1 MTSLFQLQH
10 KRMAMLLCRGCRG
23 HALHDRPS
31 REHSW
36 RDGVGT
42 SCYPGFTNSPSSL
55 SENKPPLSASRFTHQ
70 LAFRRAGRLLC
81 RPPYPKLFG
90 RNDTPFVSSRCCPA
104 RGGSSAKRVSL
115 VSCNQTQQVKVC
127 VRRVLLAIL
136 SISLDI
142 KTTYAA
148 VPVHARFGYLF
159 HRKRARWRELWRR
172 SPEGPGQ
179 PHLPA
184 GADDR

>member
-1 MTSLFQLQH
+1 MCAQTGELQVQMTSLFQLQH
-10 KRMAMLLCRGCRG
+10 ERMAMLLCRGCRG

-31 REHSW
+31 RDHSW

-42 SCYPGFTNSPSSL
+42 SCYPGFTKSPSSL

-90 RNDTPFVSSRCCPA
+90 RNDTPFVSSRCCLA

-115 VSCNQTQQVKVC
+115 VSFNQTQQVQGC
-127 VRRVLLAIL
+127 VRRVL
-136 SISLDI
+136 
-142 KTTYAA
+142 
-148 VPVHARFGYLF
+148 
-159 HRKRARWRELWRR
+159 
-172 SPEGPGQ
+172 
-179 PHLPA
+179 PA
-184 GADDR
+184 MLEHHQFRHI